1 MNLEQIYQY
10 MKDRYGITHSFP
22 RFVENA
28 EKKGLTKEHQ
38 YLELIVSVLVS
49 MKLYKEAVSEVIE
62 EAVRESLDETLA
74 LETHIRG
81 LELDYEELQGKYSEL
96 LKLSEMDGMEL
107 LAKVQ
112 SLKKLVR
119 DLRAKKDPE
128 PRKKLERLNKI
139 LKAEVEGWSNKFYK
153 EWNKATEL
161 EHENKQL
168 KEELRRLEIS
178 YNHVQQQRD
187 TYREKH
193 SKALIDK
200 MNDYKYQEK
209 RYNELKKVHEG
220 VKASQISLLEQEES
234 RLVEYAKLAKEKQH
248 VINNAHELKKY
259 NKHLKVWLE
268 VKNFRIRYLQK
279 QARDWQSRYN
289 ELKLEQLEKENKKF
303 TNKLRNLFKKK

>member
-1 MNLEQIYQY
+1 MNLEQTYQY

-28 EKKGLTKEHQ
+28 KKKGLTGEDQ
-38 YLELIVSVLVS
+38 YLELIVSVLVG
-49 MKLYKEAVSEVIE
+49 MKCYTAAVDEVIE
-62 EAVRESLDETLA
+62 GAVRESLDETLA

-119 DLRAKKDPE
+119 ELRAKKDPE

-168 KEELRRLEIS
+168 KE
-178 YNHVQQQRD
+178 
-187 TYREKH
+187 
-193 SKALIDK
+193 
-200 MNDYKYQEK
+200 KYEDF
-209 RYNELKKVHEG
+209 KKFM
-220 VKASQISLLEQEES
+220 KAS
-234 RLVEYAKLAKEKQH
+234 
-248 VINNAHELKKY
+248 
-259 NKHLKVWLE
+259 
-268 VKNFRIRYLQK
+268 RIYK
-279 QARDWQSRYN
+279 IV
-289 ELKLEQLEKENKKF
+289 
-303 TNKLRNLFKKK
+303 

>member
-1 MNLEQIYQY
+1 MNLEQTYQY

-28 EKKGLTKEHQ
+28 EKKGLTKENQ

-49 MKLYKEAVSEVIE
+49 MKLYGEAVSEVIE

-96 LKLSEMDGMEL
+96 LKLSETDGMEL

-119 DLRAKKDPE
+119 ELRAKKDPE

-161 EHENKQL
+161 EHENKEL
-168 KEELRRLEIS
+168 K
-178 YNHVQQQRD
+178 
-187 TYREKH
+187 
-193 SKALIDK
+193 A
-200 MNDYKYQEK
+200 
-209 RYNELKKVHEG
+209 RYNELKKIHEG
-220 VKASQISLLEQEES
+220 VKASQISLMEQHDTQ
-234 RLVEYAKLAKEKQH
+234 LVEYAKLAKEKQH
-248 VINNAHELKKY
+248 VINNARELKKD
-259 NKHLKVWLE
+259 NKAL
-268 VKNFRIRYLQK
+268 NFFSEIKRLRIHYLQK
-279 QARDWQSRYN
+279 QVRDWQRRYN
-289 ELKLEQLEKENKKF
+289 ELKLKELEKENKKF

>member
-1 MNLEQIYQY
+1 MNLEQTYQY

-28 EKKGLTKEHQ
+28 EKKGLTKENQ

-49 MKLYKEAVSEVIE
+49 MKLYEEAVSEVIE
-62 EAVRESLDETLA
+62 EAVRESLDDTLA

-119 DLRAKKDPE
+119 ELRAKKDPE
-128 PRKKLERLNKI
+128 PRKKLERLNKV
-139 LKAEVEGWSNKFYK
+139 LKAGVEGWSNKFYK
-153 EWNKATEL
+153 EWNKVNEL
-161 EHENKQL
+161 ENENKQL
-168 KEELRRLEIS
+168 KE
-178 YNHVQQQRD
+178 
-187 TYREKH
+187 
-193 SKALIDK
+193 
-200 MNDYKYQEK
+200 KYET
-209 RYNELKKVHEG
+209 LKKVHEG
-220 VKASQISLLEQEES
+220 VNASQISLMEQHDTQ
-234 RLVEYAKLAKEKQH
+234 LVEYAKLAKEKQH
-248 VINNAHELKKY
+248 VINNARALKKY

-268 VKNFRIRYLQK
+268 VKNFRIQNLQK
-279 QARDWQSRYN
+279 QARAWQRRYN
-289 ELKLEQLEKENKKF
+289 ELKLKELEKENKKF

>member
-1 MNLEQIYQY
+1 MNLEQTYQY

-49 MKLYKEAVSEVIE
+49 MKLYEEAVSEVIE
-62 EAVRESLDETLA
+62 EAVRESLDEILA

-119 DLRAKKDPE
+119 ELRAKKDPE

-139 LKAEVEGWSNKFYK
+139 LKAEAEGWANKFYK
-153 EWNKATEL
+153 EWNRATEL
-161 EHENKQL
+161 EHENKEL
-168 KEELRRLEIS
+168 K
-178 YNHVQQQRD
+178 
-187 TYREKH
+187 
-193 SKALIDK
+193 A
-200 MNDYKYQEK
+200 

-220 VKASQISLLEQEES
+220 VKASQISLMEQHDTQ
-234 RLVEYAKLAKEKQH
+234 LVEYAKLAKEKQH
-248 VINNAHELKKY
+248 VINNARALKKD
-259 NKHLKVWLE
+259 NKAL
-268 VKNFRIRYLQK
+268 NFFSEIKRLRIHYLQK
-279 QARDWQSRYN
+279 QVRVWQRRYN
-289 ELKLEQLEKENKKF
+289 ELKLKELEKENKKF
-303 TNKLRNLFKKK
+303 TNKLRNLFKKKM